1 MLDATLAAPGDFL
14 GHDKGT
20 VKALPARGKPNPM
33 RKIFVMVGIA
43 IVVFMAFTGYSVE
56 KAVQGSAQL
65 AAIKDLY
72 FPVLLRLDA
81 NTVRTDKME
90 ETYIQVVIAGDKDM
104 IGKATELAA
113 QADAAFAEVAALYPG
128 REAIVTTLRSDL
140 KQYQELAT
148 KASLAFLDA
157 SSGGD
162 PAAMTAGMN
171 DALAVLRKDLTAF
184 RQASYDSFTETLAGS
199 QHDAKVR
206 LGMGLALGVMNLVF
220 MAVLVFFIRNN
231 MKMMEVIAVQN
242 ATLEE
247 RVAERT
253 AQLSQKTNDINA
265 MLNNMKLG
273 VSTVVPGNFIH
284 PEYSNYLRTIFSI
297 DDPAGKDLLES
308 LFAKSSLGVDAK
320 DQIKVAL
327 GAILGE
333 DAMMFEFNSH
343 LLATEMRVAAE
354 DGTHKV
360 VQMEWSPIVGSHGT
374 VDKVLLLT
382 QDVTHLR
389 ALEESAAHQKEELEI
404 ISRIIRIAA
413 GKFNDFVG
421 SSEGYMAENRRLIEA
436 TTGYDGEVIAAL
448 FRNMHT
454 IKGNAR
460 MFEFTQITNAAHQA
474 EQTYDAL
481 RKDTAA
487 PWHTEVLR
495 TELDAVQAAIAHYVK
510 VNEDTLGRKGR
521 AADLMTSRGAFV
533 GNDQL
538 AALREMAATLTRTHP
553 SADIVQLQR
562 TVDQLGLVTL
572 ARIVSG
578 SADALSSLA
587 SEMQKPTPAID
598 IANGDIGFNSSFAE
612 TLKSCCMHIFRNS
625 LDHGIEAPADRI
637 LANKPPQGKLHFAC
651 ERNADHVELR
661 IGDDGHGLA
670 LHKLYEKGLAKGA
683 FSTDDPRPTREAVA
697 ELIFQSGLSTA
708 AQLTQ
713 VSGRGVGMDA
723 VRTFLKDQGAT
734 IRIALKEPSGAEF
747 GFAPFDFVIRV
758 PTAAYGH

>member
-242 ATLEE
+242 ATLED
-247 RVAERT
+247 RVTERT

-265 MLNNMKLG
+265 MLQNMKLG
-273 VSTVVPGNFIH
+273 VSTVVPGNRIH
-284 PEYSNYLRTIFSI
+284 PEYSRYLSTIFSKE
-297 DDPAGKDLLES
+297 DLAGKDLVQG
-308 LFAKSSLGVDAK
+308 LFEHASLGVDAK
-320 DQIKVAL
+320 DQITVAL

-333 DAMMFEFNSH
+333 DAMMFDFNSH
-343 LLATEMRVAAE
+343 LLAPEMRIAAAG
-354 DGTHKV
+354 DTHKI
-360 VQMEWSPIVGSHGT
+360 VQMDWSPIVGEQGT
-374 VDKVLLLT
+374 VDKVLLIT

-389 ALEESAAHQKEELEI
+389 ALEASSANQKDELDI
-404 ISRIIRIAA
+404 ISKIIRIPA
-413 GKFNDFVG
+413 GKFNEFMQSAGTYLAD
-421 SSEGYMAENRRLIEA
+421 NRRLIEA
-436 TTGYDGEVIAAL
+436 TAARDTEVIASL

-454 IKGNAR
+454 VKGNAR
-460 MFEFTQITNAAHQA
+460 MFEFTHVTNAAHQA
-474 EQTYDAL
+474 EQSYDAM
-481 RKDTAA
+481 RKDETAA
-487 PWHTEVLR
+487 WDAAGLR
-495 TELDAVQAAIAHYVK
+495 AELDAVEAAIAQYAK
-510 VNEDTLGRKGR
+510 VNEDKLGRKGR
-521 AADLMTSRGAFV
+521 AADLLTSRGAFV
-533 GNDQL
+533 DNEHL
-538 AALREMAATLTRTHP
+538 AALRSMAAALCAAHP
-553 SADIVQLQR
+553 GADVETIR
-562 TVDQLGLVTL
+562 HSIDQLGLVAL
-572 ARIVSG
+572 SRIVSG
-578 SADALSSLA
+578 CADSLCSLSR
-587 SEMQKPTPAID
+587 EMKKPTPTVEIVDGAI
-598 IANGDIGFNSSFAE
+598 AFTSEFAE

-625 LDHGIEAPADRI
+625 LDHGIESPAGRI
-637 LANKPPQGKLHFAC
+637 AAQKPAQGTIRFAC
-651 ERNADHVELR
+651 ERHADHVELR
-661 IGDDGHGLA
+661 IGDDGKGLA
-670 LHKLYEKGLAKGA
+670 LQALYAKGLANGL
-683 FSTDDPRPTREAVA
+683 FSADERPTRESVA
-697 ELIFQSGLSTA
+697 EIIFRSGLSTA
-708 AQLTQ
+708 MQVTQ

-723 VRTFLKDQGAT
+723 VRTFLQEHGAT
-734 IRIALKEPSGAEF
+734 IRIGMTDPTGTDL
-747 GFAPFDFVIRV
+747 GFASFEFLIHV
-758 PTAAYGH
+758 PPSAYRH